1 MASTITDAR
10 VVGIEA
16 TVEQAEASEGMRAA
30 RNCMLDEMPG
40 LVCGLVTLAYIVIS
54 LAGLAF

>member
-10 VVGIEA
+10 VISAQG
-16 TVEQAEASEGMRAA
+16 TVEQREVSEGMRSA

-40 LVCGLVTLAYIVIS
+40 FVCGLVTVAYIVIS
-54 LAGLAF
+54 LARLAL